1 MKLTF
6 ASGNKN
12 KFLEI
17 EKIIPNKFQLGNL
30 SDLNFFDEIPE
41 NEDSIERNAA
51 YKANFIHSKFNV
63 NVFAD
68 DTGLEVQALNGR
80 PGVHSARFAGIEC
93 NAEKNMDKLLFELKN
108 AENRTAR
115 FKTIIALVIN
125 KKFYQFEGIINGE
138 ILKSK
143 KGNNGFGYDPIFKP
157 DGYIESFAELPIEI
171 KNKISHRAIA
181 ILKLIDFLSKINK
194 S

>member
-51 YKANFIHSKFNV
+51 YKAKFIHSKFN
-63 NVFAD
+63 
-68 DTGLEVQALNGR
+68 
-80 PGVHSARFAGIEC
+80 HC
-93 NAEKNMDKLLFELKN
+93 NYYYS
-108 AENRTAR
+108 
-115 FKTIIALVIN
+115 
-125 KKFYQFEGIINGE
+125 KFYY
-138 ILKSK
+138 SK
-143 KGNNGFGYDPIFKP
+143 FYYSNFYYLNF
-157 DGYIESFAELPIEI
+157 
-171 KNKISHRAIA
+171 
-181 ILKLIDFLSKINK
+181 LIGLNQWLQQH
-194 S
+194 